1 MYRLKFASSG
11 DENILLHFT
20 RTRSSRFA
28 ISITVFKSR
37 GTQFEREGYII
48 MGIRFE
54 ANSSAS
60 PGARCIV
67 ATSLAASRL
76 CNYHYP
82 QADTHHYAY
91 HILRQ

>member
-1 MYRLKFASSG
+1 MKIFVLSRLQFQLWFSS
-11 DENILLHFT
+11 E
-20 RTRSSRFA
+20 
-28 ISITVFKSR
+28 
-37 GTQFEREGYII
+37 GTIREREREREII

-82 QADTHHYAY
+82 QADTRYAY